1 MSVHSLDG
9 TTVPSSQD
17 LEALASTPVLAEH
30 AAAIKTLGRRVV
42 TDVIEIGHR
51 LTESRNICGHGYWL
65 PWLDREFGWSDK
77 TAENFINVYKLSSKF
92 ENFSNLNLPLS
103 GLYLLAAP
111 STPPEA
117 RDQIIEQAK
126 AGKSVP
132 VAEIKKTI
140 AEAKGHKVLSFVAA
154 FRAEKLGEETI
165 AKLKGTSL
173 DNARELDELVILNRG
188 AASGEL
194 TDIVRQLVEAAA
206 GGKAV
211 SAIAYTKSGAAF
223 RREGIGVA
231 NSTSECESLR
241 ARIDEQ
247 QTSIEHFV
255 SQCSELRRQVK
266 DLEAKQKPFAPDTIA
281 TLSDAELTEALV
293 ALGFE
298 RFLQVMPAEWRLKL
312 GPRASGQK
320 ISRAKVRHPNKTR
333 LKRVGGSEASPSSH

>member
-1 MSVHSLDG
+1 MARRFLLRKISR
-9 TTVPSSQD
+9 P
-17 LEALASTPVLAEH
+17 LASTPVLAEH
-30 AAAIKTLGRRVV
+30 AAAIRTLGRRVV

-65 PWLDREFGWSDK
+65 PWLDCEFGWSDK

-140 AEAKGHKVLSFVAA
+140 AEAKGRKVLSFVA
-154 FRAEKLGEETI
+154 FRAEKLGKETI

-173 DNARELDELVILNRG
+173 GNARELDELVILNRG

-206 GGKAV
+206 AGKAV

-223 RREGIGVA
+223 RREKVSAG
-231 NSTSECESLR
+231 NSEVPQQRKAGRLR
-241 ARIDEQ
+241 LPMGGKDNIDPENVGE
-247 QTSIEHFV
+247 TAPNTHVEGLEHFK
-255 SQCSELRRQVK
+255 SQCIELRSQVRELAR
-266 DLEAKQKPFAPDTIA
+266 DLEAKLAAISSEQFH
-281 TLSDAELTEALV
+281 AELERRLSSQFLRKHQAAMKALRCE
-293 ALGFE
+293 LMT
-298 RFLQVMPAEWRLKL
+298 LDLKADSI
-312 GPRASGQK
+312 P
-320 ISRAKVRHPNKTR
+320 VTVETRH
-333 LKRVGGSEASPSSH
+333 